1 MQAAGPELAFA
12 RALLRTGISTKIGF
26 IPAAI
31 GGHGMFTDYCPTCWF
46 YQEMVKNTKAA
57 IAAFGGRAVLRGVLF
72 VQVGLCSATGVG
84 PWAQPHVD
92 YYYCSSLSWAA
103 GYWIKQYVSASAV
116 PPLTGGGRGNVC
128 GVVRPLSGLG
138 SALGRGVHQVCPQ
151 DTRGPAGG
159 GRRAAAAHHHGC
171 DAGVVPGQGQGQG
184 GISV

>member
-1 MQAAGPELAFA
+1 MGLSSGSTYGGEGKSRDLAFIGRSLSRGGSA
-12 RALLRTGISTKIGF
+12 FTVSSLSREDTTLIASAL
-26 IPAAI
+26 
-31 GGHGMFTDYCPTCWF
+31 HC
-46 YQEMVKNTKAA
+46 NTKAA